1 MSRKNSF
8 YLSFLFLFLFF
19 VVVVFALDGLD
30 LEKDRLDI
38 SVFLRSPPSGHLLSS
53 LVEVRTVAVDSLI
66 SLQIIEGFLIFYF
79 RLYIYSLEIVLTGVI
94 FLQSL

>member
-1 MSRKNSF
+1 MF
-8 YLSFLFLFLFF
+8 FF

-38 SVFLRSPPSGHLLSS
+38 SVFLRSPQSGHLLSS

-66 SLQIIEGFLIFYF
+66 SL
-79 RLYIYSLEIVLTGVI
+79 
-94 FLQSL
+94 